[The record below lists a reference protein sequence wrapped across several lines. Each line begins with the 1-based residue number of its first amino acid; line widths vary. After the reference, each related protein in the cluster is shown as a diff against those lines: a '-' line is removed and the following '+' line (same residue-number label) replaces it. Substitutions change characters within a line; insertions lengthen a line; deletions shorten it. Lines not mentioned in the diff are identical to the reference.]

1 VVSNDGTLSELDK
14 KELADLL
21 MNMPI
26 MWPDNNSNDKF
37 QLPIEQK
44 KLGILSKTG
53 KKFILYL
60 VYQIEYTYIIYG
72 TINVCRSMPIL
83 NKTYY
88 F

>member
-1 VVSNDGTLSELDK
+1 MVSNDGTLSELDK

-44 KLGILSKTG
+44 RLGILSKTG
-53 KKFILYL
+53 KKYILYL
-60 VYQIEYTYIIYG
+60 VYRIYIFCYIRHYKYVQKYA
-72 TINVCRSMPIL
+72 NSQ
-83 NKTYY
+83 
-88 F
+88 

>member
-1 VVSNDGTLSELDK
+1 VVSNDGTLSESDK

-37 QLPIEQK
+37 QLPVEQK

-53 KKFILYL
+53 KKSIFHFLYFL
-60 VYQIEYTYIIYG
+60 YAY
-72 TINVCRSMPIL
+72 
-83 NKTYY
+83 
-88 F
+88 

>member
-1 VVSNDGTLSELDK
+1 MVSNDGTLSESDK

-53 KKFILYL
+53 KKSI
-60 VYQIEYTYIIYG
+60 
-72 TINVCRSMPIL
+72 
-83 NKTYY
+83 
-88 F
+88 